1 MSPEKSM
8 TSGAERAAIIP
19 GTVMVSPAVPELTGN
34 VVEIS
39 GRIPIG
45 RNSVVTDTNY
55 PNARDRMASFWRPG
69 ESSREIKCCM
79 MREFLLKFQVGKYIL

>member
-1 MSPEKSM
+1 
-8 TSGAERAAIIP
+8 
-19 GTVMVSPAVPELTGN
+19 MVSPAVPELTGN

-79 MREFLLKFQVGKYIL
+79 TIEFFIKMFVSKFQ